1 MEVPA
6 HSAAARRPTP
16 STSASEPPWLAAV
29 VDAAAVC
36 KRGLA
41 ANQVLDIKQPDLHVV
56 LAVLLTA
63 SVDVAEDMRQ
73 LYAVCD
79 VLLDAGWLT
88 LPEPAAFAESDLQQR
103 LAQLQSTALV
113 QEHAAA
119 FESTAR
125 ALLAAHPPAWRPSS
139 ARAPTPLMLWR
150 LHHHRTAAPPTRK
163 RKAAV
168 QPPANAWF
176 VIAPERSPMGISQA
190 ELARLFKRWMLR
202 NHPDKGGDE
211 NVAAELNTLYTHAVG
226 RNAPGGENGEAPTE
240 EEAAA
245 VYKQEQMAAA
255 CAWDAWRRDTAERG
269 WLESPAFLAQRLLR
283 GVKVRVRPRVRVRVR
298 VRVRP

>member
-1 MEVPA
+1 MEAPA

-88 LPEPAAFAESDLQQR
+88 LPDPAAFAESDLQQR

-168 QPPANAWF
+168 QPPANA
-176 VIAPERSPMGISQA
+176 
-190 ELARLFKRWMLR
+190 
-202 NHPDKGGDE
+202 
-211 NVAAELNTLYTHAVG
+211 
-226 RNAPGGENGEAPTE
+226 
-240 EEAAA
+240 
-245 VYKQEQMAAA
+245 
-255 CAWDAWRRDTAERG
+255 
-269 WLESPAFLAQRLLR
+269 
-283 GVKVRVRPRVRVRVR
+283 
-298 VRVRP
+298 

>member
-1 MEVPA
+1 MEAPA

-103 LAQLQSTALV
+103 LAHPRGLR
-113 QEHAAA
+113 
-119 FESTAR
+119 AR
-125 ALLAAHPPAWRPSS
+125 HV
-139 ARAPTPLMLWR
+139 
-150 LHHHRTAAPPTRK
+150 HR
-163 RKAAV
+163 V
-168 QPPANAWF
+168 
-176 VIAPERSPMGISQA
+176 E
-190 ELARLFKRWMLR
+190 
-202 NHPDKGGDE
+202 GG
-211 NVAAELNTLYTHAVG
+211 VHG
-226 RNAPGGENGEAPTE
+226 R
-240 EEAAA
+240 
-245 VYKQEQMAAA
+245 
-255 CAWDAWRRDTAERG
+255 
-269 WLESPAFLAQRLLR
+269 
-283 GVKVRVRPRVRVRVR
+283 
-298 VRVRP
+298 